1 MKVKKIYTCKRL
13 VVFGRAPQ
21 ERQKS
26 ANGPQPATEAA
37 VEASEIR
44 SGARPLSSSACMG
57 HVVHALHEGTKP
69 NKEKPV
75 GRGRSA
81 RTATGLYCSHEP
93 RRRSRPAGRDAA
105 FRRRA
110 PTERPP
116 TLPPRGRPTRGL
128 ELGGLLYLLL
138 ILGGG
143 GAYLCA
149 HAAGP
154 ASPDA
159 A

>member
-1 MKVKKIYTCKRL
+1 M
-13 VVFGRAPQ
+13 
-21 ERQKS
+21 
-26 ANGPQPATEAA
+26 
-37 VEASEIR
+37 
-44 SGARPLSSSACMG
+44 
-57 HVVHALHEGTKP
+57 
-69 NKEKPV
+69 

-105 FRRRA
+105 FRRR
-110 PTERPP
+110 PP
-116 TLPPRGRPTRGL
+116 TGRPPPRGRPSRGL
-128 ELGGLLYLLL
+128 DLGGLLYLLL
-138 ILGGG
+138 LLGGGGG
-143 GAYLCA
+143 GAYLRA